1 MCHILEGTVR
11 LTDAD
16 GVAKTFG
23 PRGFVRGGGWV
34 QGNLGKHHAGAQG
47 VFHSRMISARADNDD
62 NFAIAYPGLSR
73 PGSGSVT
80 RGSDLR
86 PALASRDDASCEQS
100 GLCLAWE
107 LRQPVRQRKIQG
119 RLQGV

>member
-23 PRGFVRGGGWV
+23 PGGFVRGGGGV
-34 QGNLGKHHAGAQG
+34 QGNPGKHHAGAQG
-47 VFHSRMISARADNDD
+47 VFHSRMRS
-62 NFAIAYPGLSR
+62 
-73 PGSGSVT
+73 
-80 RGSDLR
+80 
-86 PALASRDDASCEQS
+86 ALASRDDASCEQS
-100 GLCLAWE
+100 GLRLAWE
-107 LRQPVRQRKIQG
+107 RRQPVRQRKFQG

>member
-1 MCHILEGTVR
+1 M
-11 LTDAD
+11 
-16 GVAKTFG
+16 
-23 PRGFVRGGGWV
+23 
-34 QGNLGKHHAGAQG
+34 
-47 VFHSRMISARADNDD
+47 SSARADNDD
-62 NFAIAYPGLSR
+62 NFAVACLDLSR

-100 GLCLAWE
+100 SLRIAWE
-107 LRQPVRQRKIQG
+107 RRQPVRQRKFQG